1 MDSRQLDAEEL
12 DFLRDLLAE
21 PSAGGEP
28 AVADRRLV
36 LDPGSSDAVAL
47 MELLGSDRLELS
59 ATRGRL
65 LYRFALR
72 VERPPAGFPLALYLE
87 QPRIVELGARPRAA
101 RVRPAAD
108 EVRVRESSGKLRATG
123 VHDLSATG
131 IALRAHPEHM
141 PRGGRR
147 VDLQLQLAGSGPLD
161 LHGRVVRVSRGST
174 DTTERT
180 LGIEFE
186 DTDPTTRDVLER
198 YVLKRQRPS
207 P

>member
-12 DFLRDLLAE
+12 DFLRELLAE
-21 PSAGGEP
+21 TADDAAP
-28 AVADRRLV
+28 AVGDRRLV

-59 ATRGRL
+59 ATRGQL

-72 VERPPAGFPLALYLE
+72 VERPPAGFPLTLCLE
-87 QPRIVELGARPRAA
+87 EPRIVELGARPRAA
-101 RVRPAAD
+101 RVRPAAH
-108 EVRVRESSGKLRATG
+108 EVQVRDNDGKLRASG

-131 IALRAHPEHM
+131 IALRANPERM

-147 VDLQLQLAGSGPLD
+147 VDLQLRLAGSGPLD
-161 LHGRVVRVSRGST
+161 LHGRVVRVSRGGADT
-174 DTTERT
+174 DERM

-198 YVLKRQRPS
+198 YVLKRQRPLS
-207 P
+207 